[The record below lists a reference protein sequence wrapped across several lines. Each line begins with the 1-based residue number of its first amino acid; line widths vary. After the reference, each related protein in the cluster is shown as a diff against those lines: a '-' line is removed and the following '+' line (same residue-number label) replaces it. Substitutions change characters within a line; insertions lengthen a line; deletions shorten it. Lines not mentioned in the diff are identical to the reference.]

1 MKNSSPGGVH
11 NSKLLAVALFTLL
24 VSAGAQAQTATSYE
38 ELPNFGQ
45 VNLHIYRGAQP
56 RAGGIRRLAQL
67 GIKTIINLRAA
78 NERTAAEEQEAETA
92 GLRFINVPMPDFSRP
107 SDEQVRRVLAL
118 LDDRTNYP
126 VFIHCKRGADR
137 TGVIIACYRITHD
150 GWTDRQALAE
160 AKGYGMNWFQRGM
173 KDFVEDFYEQ
183 HAATGERR
191 RACGQ

>member
-1 MKNSSPGGVH
+1 MKNSSSGGAH
-11 NSKLLAVALFTLL
+11 HSKLLAVALFTLL

-38 ELPNFGQ
+38 ELPDFGQ
-45 VNLHIYRGAQP
+45 VNLHVYRGAQP

-67 GIKTIINLRAA
+67 GVKTIINLRAA
-78 NERTAAEEQEAETA
+78 NERTQAEKEEAEAA

-107 SDEQVRRVLAL
+107 RDEDVQRVLAL
-118 LDDRTNYP
+118 LDDQNNYP

-150 GWTDRQALAE
+150 GRTDRQALAE
-160 AKGYGMNWFQRGM
+160 AKAYGMSWFQRGM

-191 RACGQ
+191 GARGQ